1 MDRTRFDLLLHPV
14 RMRII
19 QTLTAARQMTAGE
32 LAARLSDVSPATL
45 EEHVHILEAAGVLAA
60 SAAGEGG
67 EGAGRV
73 YALQQHHLSVTPE
86 DIAGSG
92 PADHMRYFTTF
103 VAGLLERFAHY
114 LKQPNIDIPRD
125 GARYRQVTLNL
136 TPEELLALI
145 DDLGARM
152 SREMDNEPTPE
163 RSAYVISRIV
173 IPEGPAPKRVPRR

>member
-14 RMRII
+14 RMQII
-19 QTLTAARQMTAGE
+19 QTLTTARQMTAGE
-32 LAARLSDVSPATL
+32 LAARMPDVPPATL
-45 EEHVHILEAAGVLAA
+45 DQHLAILGAADVVEVVGAR
-60 SAAGEGG
+60 GGG
-67 EGAGRV
+67 EGAERV
-73 YALQQHHLSVTPE
+73 YALQRHHLSVTSE

-136 TPEELLALI
+136 TPEELTALI

-152 SREMDNEPTPE
+152 SQEMDNEPTPE
-163 RSAYVISRIV
+163 RSVYTISRIV
-173 IPEGPAPKRVPRR
+173 IPEGPAPRRNALS